1 MRSALANTYRI
12 AFEAEPSRQVR
23 ANDGAESVSE
33 LGTNPGAPH
42 MTQLVLMPLC
52 ITIILLQKDMLLSCI
67 RCSRKPVAN
76 QGVT

>member
-52 ITIILLQKDMLLSCI
+52 ITIIL
-67 RCSRKPVAN
+67 
-76 QGVT
+76 